1 MARWLVEYLPGLNCH
16 PDDPAADHELPRFR
30 IFPEGE
36 PDRWIVRTNEN
47 LPLEVQEEAAAI
59 LAQALSK
66 ALG

>member
-16 PDDPAADHELPRFR
+16 PDDPAVGQELPRFR

-59 LAQALSK
+59 LAHALSK